1 MSQKPTQ
8 KKGNKTKGHRV
19 KSNANQ
25 KCKFQIPFTLKSE
38 DLGNVTAIMNE
49 KNVDNA
55 VLGQE
60 PWPDDVQLFQPYE
73 TEQILLPD
81 MANCLAVQA
90 FLKMC
95 QLKFT
100 VAYRVNAED
109 MSPSGRVPFIKCGA
123 CLVSD
128 LEPITSF
135 VANKGT
141 SLTSH
146 LDPSQKSD
154 MRAYMSLVNNV
165 LGNAE
170 NYLIWCDNETYSKI
184 TKPRYGSVHPF
195 PLNHILTYNKRKTV
209 IKRLT
214 ALGWYEKNL
223 DKVYEEIDRACNALS
238 ERLEKADY
246 FFGDKPCE
254 LDALIFGHV
263 YSILSTPCFKAGAN
277 LAEKLRKFEPIV
289 NHCKRIMPLLNLMDK
304 IELPNYHKSYF
315 NESEELTNSDF
326 DFESEFICSDSESGD
341 VDTPDLQDCG
351 CLFNEKN
358 TIYEAIFSPVLK
370 GNECIFIK
378 E

>member
-1 MSQKPTQ
+1 MPS
-8 KKGNKTKGHRV
+8 GLVVESWNCEVG
-19 KSNANQ
+19 
-25 KCKFQIPFTLKSE
+25 
-38 DLGNVTAIMNE
+38 
-49 KNVDNA
+49 
-55 VLGQE
+55 GQE
-60 PWPDDVQLFQPYE
+60 PWPDNVQLFQPYE

-128 LEPITSF
+128 LEPIASF
-135 VANKGT
+135 VANKGI

-195 PLNHILTYNKRKTV
+195 PLNHILTYTKRKTV

-246 FFGDKPCE
+246 FFGDKPTE
-254 LDALIFGHV
+254 LDALVYGHIFTIITTPLPTNRLA
-263 YSILSTPCFKAGAN
+263 SIVTGYQN
-277 LAEKLRKFEPIV
+277 LRDHCVRIEK
-289 NHCKRIMPLLNLMDK
+289 M
-304 IELPNYHKSYF
+304 
-315 NESEELTNSDF
+315 
-326 DFESEFICSDSESGD
+326 
-341 VDTPDLQDCG
+341 
-351 CLFNEKN
+351 LFNDDKKQN
-358 TIYEAIFSPVLK
+358 
-370 GNECIFIK
+370 
-378 E
+378 